1 MMNIKR
7 LLEKIKRKPQVF
19 HYKDIAYLLI
29 KLDVGKIQKV
39 LELGGGNGYLTIS
52 LLKYLN
58 NVKKYIVFEKRKE
71 FFDVLK
77 ENINKFCEKKEIVE
91 LRLEEFSEKTKLDEK
106 FDLIVVDIPYC
117 KGLVERVISLLEEG
131 GLAVFYVLNISQAL
145 ELLKELPDESFL
157 DEIVEMHLRNWI
169 FKKMGS
175 KVIFRPENFELSHT
189 GLLVFIKNANIRTR
203 NKKEKVFN

>member
-106 FDLIVVDIPYC
+106 FDLIVVDIPYY

>member
-39 LELGGGNGYLTIS
+39 LELAGGNGYLTIS

-106 FDLIVVDIPYC
+106 FDLIVVDIPYY